1 LSIYNWPVERFAAPQ
16 SFREGR
22 NQGLCAAGALLL
34 LHRRHCCTDAIMPNP
49 RSPRV
54 RAVPAVTRAVAILR
68 LLSRSRTPQG
78 LKAIAESLELVP
90 STALHIVR
98 ALVAEDLLQV
108 DPQTKRYRLGVGM
121 LPLARAVLENAD
133 FPSLVRPKLDD
144 LSSRYGVT
152 AIGVEVPDLDN
163 MIVVALA
170 RSEAPVRLHVDVGSR
185 FPALISATGRCV
197 AAFSGQPV
205 KEIEKRFRLLRWHNA
220 PTYDTWRKEVDQARK
235 QGFSIDRGNYIAG
248 VTVVAVPVLNGAGT
262 ISHTLAAV
270 GLGSQLDRASA
281 LALARDMRAAAQ
293 EVTAQLVPG
302 SHA

>member
-1 LSIYNWPVERFAAPQ
+1 
-16 SFREGR
+16 
-22 NQGLCAAGALLL
+22 
-34 LHRRHCCTDAIMPNP
+34 MPNP

-68 LLSRSRTPQG
+68 LLSRSRTPLG
-78 LKAIAESLELVP
+78 LKTIAENLELVP

-108 DPQTKRYRLGVGM
+108 DPQTKRYSLGVGM

-144 LSSRYGVT
+144 LSRRYGVT

-220 PTYDTWRKEVDQARK
+220 PSYDAWRKEVDQVRK

-248 VTVVAVPVLNGAGT
+248 VTIVAVPVLNGAGT

-270 GLGSQLDRASA
+270 GLGSQLDRTSA
-281 LALARDMRAAAQ
+281 LALARDMRAAAL
-293 EVTAQLVPG
+293 EVGTQLVP
-302 SHA
+302 ATRA